1 MPFFKKKTPTLSPHA
16 MYLAEREKRGD
27 RIKARNLQ
35 KAAILQSWAV
45 LPERHVLV
53 HTFELQES
61 PFCRQDAASLFNS
74 WDVFSTSLVDLNDI
88 KKFTTQSSRYTG
100 MYHNIALVLDVPRQ
114 NILGTFPRDVAFM
127 NHAGRE
133 GGHPQGRLID
143 PYELADCIRTGLGVG
158 GVRCE
163 GGYQQ
168 LLTPAALMTQDK
180 AIRREYT
187 HNEILIIGRP
197 GLNLYT
203 GLPATQS
210 IRVTRV
216 LGVDDVP
223 FPDYSKVPV
232 GHMKTTE
239 EIGKHVA
246 RLNNVPF
253 EML

>member
-1 MPFFKKKTPTLSPHA
+1 MPFFKKKTPPSYTHA
-16 MYLAEREKRGD
+16 MYLAERDEWLNR
-27 RIKARNLQ
+27 RKARNMQ

-53 HTFELQES
+53 HAFEQQES

-88 KKFTTQSSRYTG
+88 KKFTTQSFRYTG

-114 NILGTFPRDVAFM
+114 NILGTFPRDVWFM

-133 GGHPQGRLID
+133 GDHPQGRLIQ
-143 PYELADCIRTGLGVG
+143 PYRLVECIQSGIGVG
-158 GVRCE
+158 NFRCE

-168 LLTPAALMTQDK
+168 LLTPADLMTQDK
-180 AIRREYT
+180 VIRNQFT

-197 GLNLYT
+197 GLNLYA

-216 LGVDDVP
+216 LGADKRP
-223 FPDYSKVPV
+223 SPDYSKVPV
-232 GHMKTTE
+232 DHMKTTE
-239 EIGKHVA
+239 DIGKHVA

>member
-35 KAAILQSWAV
+35 KSATLQSWAV

-88 KKFTTQSSRYTG
+88 KKFTTESFRYTG

-114 NILGTFPRDVAFM
+114 NILGTFPRDVWFM

-133 GGHPQGRLID
+133 GCNPQGRVLQ
-143 PYELADCIRTGLGVG
+143 PYGLVECIQSGRGVG
-158 GVRCE
+158 DFRCE

-180 AIRREYT
+180 VIRNQFT
-187 HNEILIIGRP
+187 HNEILIIGRQ
-197 GLNLYT
+197 GLNLYD

-216 LGVDDVP
+216 LGADKRQS
-223 FPDYSKVPV
+223 PDYSKVPA

>member
-1 MPFFKKKTPTLSPHA
+1 MPFFKKKTQPLYSHEW
-16 MYLAEREKRGD
+16 YLAERDKWKERQKAGN
-27 RIKARNLQ
+27 IK

-53 HTFELQES
+53 HAFELHES

-88 KKFTTQSSRYTG
+88 KKFTTQSFRYTG
-100 MYHNIALVLDVPRQ
+100 MHHNIALVLEVPRQ
-114 NILGTFPRDVAFM
+114 NILGTFPRDVWFM

-133 GGHPQGRLID
+133 GCQPQGRVIQ
-143 PYELADCIRTGLGVG
+143 PYGLVECIRSGRGVG
-158 GVRCE
+158 DFRCD

-168 LLTPAALMTQDK
+168 LLTPADLMTQDK
-180 AIRREYT
+180 VIRSNFS

-197 GLNLYT
+197 GLNLYA

-216 LGVDDVP
+216 LGADKRQS
-223 FPDYSKVPV
+223 PDYSKVPA

>member
-1 MPFFKKKTPTLSPHA
+1 MPFFKKKTPPSYTHA
-16 MYLAEREKRGD
+16 MYLAERDELLNR
-27 RIKARNLQ
+27 RKAWDKK

-53 HTFELQES
+53 HTFKRHES

-133 GGHPQGRLID
+133 GGHPQGRLIA
-143 PYELADCIRTGLGVG
+143 PYELADCIRTGIGVG

-180 AIRREYT
+180 AIRREDT